1 MLQFLTIE
9 NYALIDHLEFR
20 PGQGLTVITGET
32 GAGKSIIMGALGL
45 ILGQRADAKAVRSG
59 AGKCVIEAQFDI
71 SAYDLE
77 AFFAQNDLEYDASA
91 TIIRRE
97 IYATG
102 KSRAFVNDTPVQL
115 PLLRELG
122 SHLIDIHSQHQ
133 NLLLGQ
139 DAFQLSV
146 VDALAHNQAEYASY
160 RAAYD
165 QLKAHDSKLK
175 ALRAQ
180 AERDAQEA
188 DYIRFQFSQLDD
200 ANLVEGE
207 QEELEAEQELLSH
220 AEDIKS
226 CLCQMHEGLDG
237 EGDAVVQMLK
247 SVSQKA
253 HELSRIYPDIAEIAQ
268 RLESDYIDLKD
279 IADEVDS
286 RSEEVNYDPQRLEQ
300 VEERLSLLY
309 TLQKKHGKSSV
320 EELIQLRDE
329 LFERIQHIDNSD
341 EEILELE
348 QQVKRLA
355 AEATRLAAI
364 LTDTR
369 KQAAQRLQKD
379 LIARVTYLGMPNLR
393 FQVSITP
400 LHPSNLSNLSS
411 LSNPSEPLRTLQNPS
426 LSPSGSDSLEFLF
439 SANKNQPLRPAG
451 EVASGGEISRLMLGI
466 KSLVASARTLP
477 TIIFDEIDTG
487 VSGDIADRMGSVMKE
502 LSRHLQVITITHLPQ
517 VAGKG
522 NQHFRVFKADT
533 DEQTITHIEQLS
545 SGQRIQEIARML
557 SGSDITPEALA
568 NARTLITE

>member
-9 NYALIDHLEFR
+9 NYALIDHLEFH

-59 AGKCVIEAQFDI
+59 ASKCIIEAQFDI
-71 SAYDLE
+71 SAYALE
-77 AFFAQNDLEYDASA
+77 GFFDQNDLEYDASA

-165 QLKAHDSKLK
+165 QLKTQDSKLK
-175 ALRAQ
+175 TLKAQ
-180 AERDAQEA
+180 AEHDAQEA
-188 DYIRFQFSQLDD
+188 DYLRFQFSQLDE

-207 QEELEAEQELLSH
+207 QVELEAEHDLLGN
-220 AEDIKS
+220 AEDIKAS
-226 CLCQMHEGLDG
+226 LSIMYDDLEGEDL
-237 EGDAVVQMLK
+237 AVVQVLK
-247 SVSQKA
+247 DVTQRA

-279 IADEVDS
+279 IASEVFR
-286 RSEEVNYDPQRLEQ
+286 RSEDITYDPMRLEQ
-300 VEERLSLLY
+300 IEDRLSLLLS
-309 TLQKKHGKSSV
+309 LQKKHGKTSV
-320 EELIQLRDE
+320 EELIQLRDK
-329 LFERIQHIDNSD
+329 LFERIQHIDGSN

-348 QQVKRLA
+348 QEVRKLTAQ
-355 AEATRLAAI
+355 ATQRAAI

-369 KQAAQRLQKD
+369 KRAAQQLQKD

-400 LHPSNLSNLSS
+400 LHSTPSDSSTPSNS
-411 LSNPSEPLRTLQNPS
+411 SNPSNS
-426 LSPSGSDSLEFLF
+426 SHLSPTGSDRIEFLF

-533 DEQTITHIEQLS
+533 DTQTITHIEQLTS
-545 SGQRIQEIARML
+545 EQRIQEIARML